1 MALYRDEGNSIPSTR
16 TLFDLR
22 SISARNVSS
31 SAFSSSTSVPLL
43 YLPDTFF
50 TVSVLRLQASSP
62 TQGAAD
68 GNHYV
73 PAYQSEIV
81 KHSLNP
87 TWLPL
92 EWATDARFP
101 REQQRSECE
110 YLLTQS
116 QIIIRVYLRVASQ
129 MNEVI
134 SSDNNESGSSR
145 IVHADANYNAPF
157 GEYFPRSFHLNKEC
171 DILVSELEID
181 LRDPRSL
188 CFLGFDVTKVLAATT
203 RRAVSAASA
212 PGINSTATARRALDR
227 DTQVDAELTIS
238 GDAAAYN
245 LDALPLNSFII
256 SLKDGHYV
264 PSEIH
269 KLIHR
274 SNVQA
279 GATSV
284 SQSAL
289 GVSVAGVSNSS
300 VVSTLLSTE
309 EYFEKH
315 DMRRAFD
322 AINRLM
328 QLRRDSL
335 AAETERASAL
345 QDVAAELSTSSKTK
359 IKNESMERV
368 KRIFELRKIRD
379 TLVRVAE
386 RAEVGALSEKARL
399 ARSSLCIKEAA
410 EKMQAVSRLLEPM
423 QAELTLRHDAVL
435 TVQGL
440 VTAKQLSLLSEV
452 RSLYPIQEQEKGK
465 RYSIRGIV
473 LPHESSFSSAPEEQ
487 VSTALGYTCH
497 LISLVSKYLQVPLR
511 YLPQH
516 FVSRSSIKDEI
527 LMHTKEWP
535 LYLKGVDRDQ
545 IRVGF
550 RMLQRDVKQILSS
563 QGIAYIESGHIL
575 LNLNL
580 LFTSLLD
587 VPVPDML

>member
-31 SAFSSSTSVPLL
+31 SSTSTSVPLL

-50 TVSVLRLQASSP
+50 TVSVLRQQASSP

-81 KHSLNP
+81 QHSLNP

-145 IVHADANYNAPF
+145 IVHVDANYNTPF

-171 DILVSELEID
+171 DILVSELKID

-212 PGINSTATARRALDR
+212 PGINSNATARRALDR
-227 DTQVDAELTIS
+227 DAQVDAELTIS

-274 SNVQA
+274 SNVLA

-345 QDVAAELSTSSKTK
+345 QDVAAELVTSSKTK

-497 LISLVSKYLQVPLR
+497 LISLASKYLQVPLR

>member
-1 MALYRDEGNSIPSTR
+1 
-16 TLFDLR
+16 
-22 SISARNVSS
+22 
-31 SAFSSSTSVPLL
+31 
-43 YLPDTFF
+43 
-50 TVSVLRLQASSP
+50 VSVLRQQASSP
-62 TQGAAD
+62 TQGTAD
-68 GNHYV
+68 GNHYI
-73 PAYQSEIV
+73 PAYQSELV
-81 KHSLNP
+81 QHSLNP

-110 YLLTQS
+110 FLLTQS
-116 QIIIRVYLRVASQ
+116 QIIIRVYLRMASQ
-129 MNEVI
+129 MNDLVMR
-134 SSDNNESGSSR
+134 DNSESGFSSR
-145 IVHADANYNAPF
+145 IVHADANVIYAPF
-157 GEYFPRSFHLNKEC
+157 GEYFPRGFHLNKEC

-212 PGINSTATARRALDR
+212 PGISSTATARRALDR
-227 DTQVDAELTIS
+227 DAQVDAELTIS

-274 SNVQA
+274 SNVLA
-279 GATSV
+279 GANSV

-300 VVSTLLSTE
+300 VVSTLSSSE

-345 QDVAAELSTSSKTK
+345 HDVAAELVTSQPKT
-359 IKNESMERV
+359 KNESMERV
-368 KRIFELRKIRD
+368 KRIFELRKVRD

-386 RAEVGALSEKARL
+386 LAEVGVLSEKARL

-423 QAELTLRHDAVL
+423 QAELSLRHDAVL

-497 LISLVSKYLQVPLR
+497 LISLASKYLQVPLR

-550 RMLQRDVKQILSS
+550 RMLQRDVKQILAS
-563 QGIAYIESGHIL
+563 QGIAYIENGHIL

>member
-1 MALYRDEGNSIPSTR
+1 MSLFQDDGYLIPAQRSLEDIRSFSIRNLYSPFHPPSSVALLS
-16 TLFDLR
+16 
-22 SISARNVSS
+22 
-31 SAFSSSTSVPLL
+31 
-43 YLPDTFF
+43 LPDTFF
-50 TVSVLRLQASSP
+50 TVSVLRQHASSSVDENENYIP
-62 TQGAAD
+62 
-68 GNHYV
+68 V
-73 PAYQSEIV
+73 YQSELV
-81 KHSLNP
+81 RHSLNP

-92 EWATDARFP
+92 EWATNARFP
-101 REQQRSECE
+101 REQQRSDYE
-110 YLLTQS
+110 YLLAQS
-116 QIIIRVYLRVASQ
+116 RIILRVYSRTDSR
-129 MNEVI
+129 MSEMTT
-134 SSDNNESGSSR
+134 SDAGYTDGKINSTSH
-145 IVHADANYNAPF
+145 IPY
-157 GEYFPRSFHLNKEC
+157 GEYFPLKFDINTEC
-171 DILVSELEID
+171 DVLVSELEID

-212 PGINSTATARRALDR
+212 PGLNTTINARRAHER
-227 DTQVDAELTIS
+227 DAQGDTDLAIS

-245 LDALPLNSFII
+245 LDALPLNSLII

-264 PSEIH
+264 PSETH
-269 KLIHR
+269 KQIHR
-274 SNVQA
+274 STFQA
-279 GATSV
+279 SPSV
-284 SQSAL
+284 SQSVL
-289 GVSVAGVSNSS
+289 GGSVALVSSS
-300 VVSTLLSTE
+300 TIASSTSSSE

-315 DMRRAFD
+315 DLRRAFD

-335 AAETERASAL
+335 AAEAERASAL
-345 QDVAAELSTSSKTK
+345 HDVAAELGYKLQTTADMDETLITSQET
-359 IKNESMERV
+359 IERL
-368 KRIFELRKIRD
+368 KRVFELRKARD
-379 TLVRVAE
+379 TLLRSAD
-386 RAEVGALSEKARL
+386 RAEISVLSEKARL
-399 ARSSLCIKEAA
+399 ARSSLCVKESA

-423 QAELTLRHDAVL
+423 QAELSLRHDAVL
-435 TVQGL
+435 SVQGL
-440 VTAKQLSLLSEV
+440 VTAKQLSLLSEL

-473 LPHESSFSSAPEEQ
+473 LPHESAFASAPEEQ

-550 RMLQRDVKQILSS
+550 RMLQRNVKQILSS
-563 QGIAYIESGHIL
+563 QGIAFVENGHIL

-580 LFTSLLD
+580 LFISLLD
-587 VPVPDML
+587 VPVPDSL